1 MQKCRKLVFNDEYR
15 EVIKGGSSDNV
26 LVNKG
31 FITGNLY
38 ETEKAR
44 NVITATNR
52 YTSPDQSINYVECH
66 DNATVFDKLYI
77 SNVEEGLDGIITRQK
92 NLTITV
98 LLSQEFP
105 LSMRDKN
112 FIELKAGLG
121 ILIIHLIIL
130 TVLIGIFEIFIKMIL
145 MR

>member
-52 YTSPDQSINYVECH
+52 YTSPTNQLIM
-66 DNATVFDKLYI
+66 L
-77 SNVEEGLDGIITRQK
+77 NVMI
-92 NLTITV
+92 
-98 LLSQEFP
+98 
-105 LSMRDKN
+105 MRR
-112 FIELKAGLG
+112 F
-121 ILIIHLIIL
+121 
-130 TVLIGIFEIFIKMIL
+130 
-145 MR
+145 